1 MTHCLKKL
9 GNYIITS
16 HSEWNLKL
24 WNKDQVDLFKEIPVP
39 YIVQDIVI
47 RPIKSTLQFVTIGHS
62 NLTNGKQV
70 VDLWDLKKK
79 LYSPIATI
87 IETDDEIIKAA
98 FNESGD
104 KLVIIA
110 KTNIII
116 YKIDESLKESNSN
129 DFDKGI

>member
-1 MTHCLKKL
+1 M
-9 GNYIITS
+9 G
-16 HSEWNLKL
+16 
-24 WNKDQVDLFKEIPVP
+24 FKE
-39 YIVQDIVI
+39 
-47 RPIKSTLQFVTIGHS
+47 
-62 NLTNGKQV
+62 
-70 VDLWDLKKK
+70 K